1 MNKNICEFS
10 YYDKYGNIICKG
22 SSTYCLYSRY
32 CTQDSTWWA
41 SDEYVKCQR
50 RQNMSNK
57 KNKIYKDDKAN
68 VSPETEV
75 KKIINNETV
84 VEEDIKEDNITSVI
98 VEDNKKDT
106 SKLWKIF
113 EKGPKTTL
121 IGRGTESKIIGPVS
135 QEVGEYIEIW
145 RK

>member
-1 MNKNICEFS
+1 
-10 YYDKYGNIICKG
+10 
-22 SSTYCLYSRY
+22 
-32 CTQDSTWWA
+32 
-41 SDEYVKCQR
+41 
-50 RQNMSNK
+50 MSNK

-68 VSPETEV
+68 VSPETAV
-75 KKIINNETV
+75 IKIINNETV

-135 QEVGEYIEIW
+135 QEVGEYIEI
-145 RK
+145 

>member
-1 MNKNICEFS
+1 
-10 YYDKYGNIICKG
+10 
-22 SSTYCLYSRY
+22 
-32 CTQDSTWWA
+32 
-41 SDEYVKCQR
+41 
-50 RQNMSNK
+50 MSNK
-57 KNKIYKDDKAN
+57 KNKIYKDNKEN

-84 VEEDIKEDNITSVI
+84 IEEDIKEDNIPSVI

-135 QEVGEYIEIW
+135 QEVGEYIEI
-145 RK
+145 

>member
-1 MNKNICEFS
+1 
-10 YYDKYGNIICKG
+10 
-22 SSTYCLYSRY
+22 
-32 CTQDSTWWA
+32 
-41 SDEYVKCQR
+41 
-50 RQNMSNK
+50 MSNK
-57 KNKIYKDDKAN
+57 KNKIYKDDKEKIY
-68 VSPETEV
+68 PETKE
-75 KKIINNETV
+75 KKNINNETV

-135 QEVGEYIEIW
+135 QEVGEYIEI
-145 RK
+145 